1 MIDRVAHMLSRVG
14 DPDST
19 LRPTELFNEGWMLL
33 LLLDWASRSAR
44 APYPLTFF
52 EGARWFSEALLRSQF
67 LPRTHGDLLAESWTH
82 ADGVIGHFT
91 IGDVGRGDLAIQ
103 SDARQFVAVEAKM
116 FSGLAPG
123 VRRVPDFDQA
133 ARYVACVTE
142 SLARAERTPRSLS
155 SLAFYVI
162 APQEQIDQGV
172 FGHLVTRESI
182 QRKVRARVTS
192 YGGEKD
198 SWYTNWF
205 LPTLDAI
212 SLNVLAWESLV
223 KDAGPEYVEFYR
235 KCLIHNRTELV
246 QAKG

>member
-19 LRPTELFNEGWMLL
+19 LRPTELFNEGWMLR
-33 LLLDWASRSAR
+33 LLLDWAARSAR
-44 APYPLTFF
+44 GPHPLTFL
-52 EGARWFSEALLRSQF
+52 EGARWFSEALLPSQF
-67 LPRTHGDLLAESWTH
+67 LPRTRGDLLAESWTH

-116 FSGLAPG
+116 FSGLSPG
-123 VRRVPDFDQA
+123 VTNVPDYDQA
-133 ARYVACVTE
+133 TRYVACIAET
-142 SLARAERTPRSLS
+142 LARAARTPRSLS
-155 SLAFYVI
+155 SLGFYVI
-162 APQEQIDQGV
+162 APQEQIDHGV
-172 FGHLVTRESI
+172 FSYLVTRESI
-182 QRKVRARVTS
+182 QRKVRARVTA

-198 SWYTNWF
+198 RWYTDWF
-205 LPTLDAI
+205 LPTVDAI
-212 SLNVLAWESLV
+212 SLDVLAWESLV
-223 KDAGPEYVEFYR
+223 EDAGPEYVEFYR